1 MEVRTTEY
9 IAPSS
14 VATTSSWIAACP
26 RTTSSPAFQRGLPG
40 DLIWTRSRK
49 ALEGERQAFL
59 VADGP
64 EGSHGWKTADAA
76 IGKSN
81 RRLAELE
88 PPRVPAKATVQG
100 RIDEPLAVRIIDVSS
115 GKVSEASS
123 AELGVL
129 EAAEGAGLA
138 SPRLSSLRGL
148 DLGEFEGG
156 SWCRLSWVKDTRRRA
171 MNDLKGNFA
180 RIDSSN
186 IHMSLHGSTDDS
198 VSIVDKLLDQIMSSQ
213 RDTQVTAPRTKISA
227 LTRSY
232 EQVDAMCGMIEDAGV
247 EIQHNCRLLGNRRH
261 SCRRLACKRPV
272 VAWYTCGRRES
283 PGHQAGR
290 GGVLVHAAEDGA
302 RRHPREQSLT
312 IESSGAEDSA
322 EVMSPKLL
330 EISAS
335 MPRMLSQPLRCFNR
349 P

>member
-1 MEVRTTEY
+1 
-9 IAPSS
+9 
-14 VATTSSWIAACP
+14 
-26 RTTSSPAFQRGLPG
+26 
-40 DLIWTRSRK
+40 
-49 ALEGERQAFL
+49 
-59 VADGP
+59 
-64 EGSHGWKTADAA
+64 
-76 IGKSN
+76 
-81 RRLAELE
+81 
-88 PPRVPAKATVQG
+88 
-100 RIDEPLAVRIIDVSS
+100 
-115 GKVSEASS
+115 
-123 AELGVL
+123 
-129 EAAEGAGLA
+129 
-138 SPRLSSLRGL
+138 
-148 DLGEFEGG
+148 
-156 SWCRLSWVKDTRRRA
+156 

-227 LTRSY
+227 LARSY

-312 IESSGAEDSA
+312 IESLGAEDSA